1 MSGTSPVVDFL
12 YGNALGRLILKA
24 ILASHADKIAV
35 AFLSSRLSKG
45 QVKRYAKR
53 NGIEMSDEELDKF
66 RTFREFFGRAREN
79 EVDLTPE
86 RLISPCDSRLSV
98 FRLDENA
105 GFDIKKARYALSDL
119 FQDAELAKE
128 FQGGDV
134 LIFRLCPSDYHHYCY
149 IDDAFQGPNH
159 MIPGKLH
166 SVQPI
171 CCETYPV
178 YALNRRCWTLLETEH
193 FGRVVQTEVG
203 ALVVGG
209 IVNPKENVRVKR
221 GEEKRRFDLAGS
233 TIVLFFQKDKIRLRP
248 ELVEKLKDGEVQVK
262 YGEWIGNQYG
272 AE

>member
-12 YGNALGRLILKA
+12 YGNALGRLVLKA
-24 ILASHADKIAV
+24 ILATHADKIAV

-53 NGIEMSDEELDKF
+53 NGIELSDAELDKF
-66 RTFREFFGRAREN
+66 QTFREFFGRAQEN
-79 EVDLTPE
+79 TVDLTPE

-98 FRLDENA
+98 FRLNENA
-105 GFDIKKARYALSDL
+105 AFDIKRARYALSDL

-134 LIFRLCPSDYHHYCY
+134 LVFRLCPSDYHHYCY
-149 IDDAFQGPNH
+149 VDDAFQGSNH

-178 YALNRRCWTLLETEH
+178 YALNRRSWTLLETDH

-209 IVNPKENVRVKR
+209 IVNPKENVRVKK
-221 GEEKRRFDLAGS
+221 GEEKGRFDLAGS

-248 ELVEKLKDGEVQVK
+248 ELVEKLKGGEVQVK
-262 YGEWIGNQYG
+262 YGEWIGNQIG